1 MKLISKIL
9 STIVGLTVIN
19 VWLFR
24 SNRSTSYRGSDAT
37 NLLEEFE
44 VYGLEDYFLIIGIIK
59 VSLAVLLLL
68 SLYFKK
74 LSFFASSGIAVMM
87 LVAVYMHINVGD
99 ELIKSMPASVMLAS
113 WLIIAFSSKKSVK
126 WFYSYFEI

>member
-1 MKLISKIL
+1 MKVLSKIL
-9 STIVGLTVIN
+9 SVVVGLTVIN

-24 SNRSTSYRGSDAT
+24 SNRSTSYRGGDAAS
-37 NLLEEFE
+37 LLEEFQ

-59 VSLAVLLLL
+59 VSLAIMLLL

-74 LSFFASSGIAVMM
+74 LSFFASSGIGIMM

-113 WLIIAFSSKKSVK
+113 CVIIAYSSKKSVK
-126 WFYSYFEI
+126 

>member
-1 MKLISKIL
+1 MKVLSKIL
-9 STIVGLTVIN
+9 SAVVGLTVIN

-24 SNRSTSYRGSDAT
+24 SNRSTSYRGGDAT
-37 NLLEEFE
+37 SLLEEFQ

-59 VSLAVLLLL
+59 VSLAIMLLL

-74 LSFFASSGIAVMM
+74 LSFFASSGIGIMM
-87 LVAVYMHINVGD
+87 LVAIYMHVNVGD

-113 WLIIAFSSKKSVK
+113 CLVIAYSSKKSVK
-126 WFYSYFEI
+126 

>member
-9 STIVGLTVIN
+9 SAVVGLTVIN

-24 SNRSTSYRGSDAT
+24 SNRSTSYRGGDAT

-44 VYGLEDYFLIIGIIK
+44 VYGLDDYFLVIGIVK

-113 WLIIAFSSKKSVK
+113 CLIIAFNSKKSVK
-126 WFYSYFEI
+126 WFYSYYEI

>member
-1 MKLISKIL
+1 MKVLSKIL
-9 STIVGLTVIN
+9 SVVVGLTVIN

-24 SNRSTSYRGSDAT
+24 SNRSTSYRGGDADS
-37 NLLEEFE
+37 LLEEFQ

-59 VSLAVLLLL
+59 VSLAIMLLL

-74 LSFFASSGIAVMM
+74 LSFFASSGIGIMM
-87 LVAVYMHINVGD
+87 LVAIYMHVNVGD

-113 WLIIAFSSKKSVK
+113 CLVIAYSSKKSVK
-126 WFYSYFEI
+126 

>member
-1 MKLISKIL
+1 MRVLSKIL
-9 STIVGLTVIN
+9 SVVVGLTVIN

-24 SNRSTSYRGSDAT
+24 SNRSTSYRGGDAT
-37 NLLEEFE
+37 SLLEEFQ

-59 VSLAVLLLL
+59 VSLAIMLLL

-74 LSFFASSGIAVMM
+74 LSFFASTGIGIMM
-87 LVAVYMHINVGD
+87 LVAVYMHVNVGD

-113 WLIIAFSSKKSVK
+113 CLIIAYSSKKSVK
-126 WFYSYFEI
+126 